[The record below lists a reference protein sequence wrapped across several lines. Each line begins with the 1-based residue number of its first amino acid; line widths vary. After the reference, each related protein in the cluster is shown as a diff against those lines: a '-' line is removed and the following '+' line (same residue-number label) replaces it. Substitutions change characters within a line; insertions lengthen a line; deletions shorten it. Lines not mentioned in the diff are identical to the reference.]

1 MSILNYLLINK
12 KKTEC
17 LLFRTPGKL
26 SNIHSFNIK
35 IENQVINRVSE
46 FKYLG
51 VTFNQ
56 CLTWNDHIKSVISK
70 ADKRMLYRLRN
81 NLTAH
86 SANIVYTPLICPVID
101 YSLGF
106 VIDYYLGFVIDYS
119 LGFVIDYYLGLL
131 WERKC

>member
-1 MSILNYLLINK
+1 MIYLLTKRKLNVCYL
-12 KKTEC
+12 E
-17 LLFRTPGKL
+17 LLESFRIYTC
-26 SNIHSFNIK
+26 SFNNK
-35 IENQVINRVSE
+35 IENQVINSVSE

-106 VIDYYLGFVIDYS
+106 VIDYS
-119 LGFVIDYYLGLL
+119 LGFVIDYYLSLL